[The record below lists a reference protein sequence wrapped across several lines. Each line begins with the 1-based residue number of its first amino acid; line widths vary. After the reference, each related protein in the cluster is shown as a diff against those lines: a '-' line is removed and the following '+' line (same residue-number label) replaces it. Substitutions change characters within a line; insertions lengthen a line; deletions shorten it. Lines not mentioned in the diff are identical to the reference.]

1 MDRESSREHSVDR
14 TSWWVAGGLVLIA
27 LSGFGLVQ
35 RRAPLGSVD
44 ISEIRRIESGL
55 RADGFVSTNST
66 HMHSEAVL
74 GPIPISKILGT
85 AKDSMSIPFEK
96 NGSLMIG
103 YEIKAGRA
111 FNISINAAPTN
122 ITRAKRIAADLE
134 RANPALS
141 VTVWTNNSEL

>member
-35 RRAPLGSVD
+35 RRAPLGSID

-74 GPIPISKILGT
+74 GPIRFRKFSGPPKT
-85 AKDSMSIPFEK
+85 P
-96 NGSLMIG
+96 
-103 YEIKAGRA
+103 
-111 FNISINAAPTN
+111 
-122 ITRAKRIAADLE
+122 
-134 RANPALS
+134 
-141 VTVWTNNSEL
+141 